1 MTSGGGSAKLG
12 KSVAAGRRLAKEEE
26 GGSILLKLQPARF
39 VCFCDCA
46 IKGERGSNGEKLKC
60 GAAWRPQEVESQL
73 PGRCKWLCAMQ
84 GFGER
89 KGKGRV
95 MRDCARRKDAQATSR
110 HHDLSI
116 C

>member
-26 GGSILLKLQPARF
+26 GDSILLKLQPARF

-46 IKGERGSNGEKLKC
+46 IKGERGSNGE
-60 GAAWRPQEVESQL
+60 EVESQL